1 MESPAFFRA
10 LSDET
15 RLRCVALLQAE
26 GQLCVCELTYAL
38 GMEQPKVSRHLA
50 QLRQAG
56 VVEPRRCGTWIHY
69 RLHPELPPWAQ
80 AVIAA
85 WTDGCAGSPPFSDDR
100 RALHAMPN
108 RPEAARCA

>member
-1 MESPAFFRA
+1 MQSSVFFRA
-10 LSDET
+10 LSDEI
-15 RLRCVALLQAE
+15 RLRCVALLQLE

-56 VVEPRRCGTWIHY
+56 IVETQRCGTWIHY
-69 RLHPELPPWAQ
+69 RLNSAMPAWAQ

-85 WTDGCAGSPPFSDDR
+85 WTDGCAAIAPFADDR
-100 RALHAMPN
+100 QALHAMPN
-108 RPEAARCA
+108 RPEANRCA